1 MPSNQRQLKG
11 QAKFSC
17 SSLGKAFEE
26 QTEKNIWA
34 LKVLGTSN
42 KAKMN
47 KNQSRVYPHKIWW
60 MVWFV
65 LS

>member
-1 MPSNQRQLKG
+1 MSSNQRQLKG
-11 QAKFSC
+11 QAKFSR

-34 LKVLGTSN
+34 LKVLGTSS

-47 KNQSRVYPHKIWW
+47 KNQSRVYSHRIWW